1 MTIVDLANVP
11 MAEGDRIN
19 ANGIREYAPMFLV
32 FYSHFTKS
40 FSAATACARMFRR
53 VV

>member
-19 ANGIREYAPMFLV
+19 ANGIREYAPLFLV
-32 FYSHFTKS
+32 FYSHFTKAS
-40 FSAATACARMFRR
+40 LPLRARMFRR
-53 VV
+53 VT